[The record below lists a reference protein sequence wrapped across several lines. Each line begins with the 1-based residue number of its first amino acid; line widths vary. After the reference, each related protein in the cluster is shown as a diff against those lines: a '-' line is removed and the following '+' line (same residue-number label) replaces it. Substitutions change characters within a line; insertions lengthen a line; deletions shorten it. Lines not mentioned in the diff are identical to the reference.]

1 MPIYPRPYY
10 QILGDK
16 KIKYPQKE
24 NGEIRLLS
32 MDVATAGGSKNDA
45 TAISIMQMVPA
56 GGTQYIRNVVY
67 METIDGGHGQDQA
80 IRVRQLYDD
89 FDVDYVVIDTNGRDA
104 HPIGDSRS
112 VTRKKTGTL
121 RWKPEWK
128 ATFKSVVTRNAQAVI
143 LRTADYNR
151 PKSSRNLDYRLK
163 GMLIL

>member
-1 MPIYPRPYY
+1 
-10 QILGDK
+10 
-16 KIKYPQKE
+16 
-24 NGEIRLLS
+24 
-32 MDVATAGGSKNDA
+32 
-45 TAISIMQMVPA
+45 MVPA

-104 HPIGDSRS
+104 PPIGDSRS

-128 ATFKSVVTRNAQAVI
+128 ATFKSVVTRNA
-143 LRTADYNR
+143 
-151 PKSSRNLDYRLK
+151 
-163 GMLIL
+163 